1 MTSVCRETGRADGLA
16 CFRKRMA
23 WRFAEA
29 YGRRQRLVSEHRL
42 AADTARQPVPA

>member
-1 MTSVCRETGRADGLA
+1 A

-29 YGRRQRLVSEHRL
+29 YGRRQRLVSAHRL
-42 AADTARQPVPA
+42 AADTVVREPVPA